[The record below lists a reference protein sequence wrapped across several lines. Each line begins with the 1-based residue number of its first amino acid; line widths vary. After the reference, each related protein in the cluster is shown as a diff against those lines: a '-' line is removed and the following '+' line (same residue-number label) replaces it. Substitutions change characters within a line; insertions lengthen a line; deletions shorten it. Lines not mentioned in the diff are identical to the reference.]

1 MADNCSECGAEEQ
14 AGAKLC
20 IDCGFHFE
28 RGERISRGRLHET
41 PTFESDS
48 GSDIVAVQGAAS
60 DQAETNPYAPP
71 ETDQEETRLAWEITE
86 ADLPKFRKVAGGAIP
101 IFISVCMLPC
111 ICFPLST
118 LMLPLSTYRLLQWWQ
133 LYQQFENLRRPNS
146 LSPEVELELQFQKAF
161 WQYVVS
167 ILLGIAWLVIFV
179 VAQLQWI

>member
-1 MADNCSECGAEEQ
+1 MADNCPECGTEVQ

-28 RGERISRGRLHET
+28 RGEKISRGRLHKT
-41 PTFESDS
+41 PPIESDER
-48 GSDIVAVQGAAS
+48 SDIVTTHGAGNE
-60 DQAETNPYAPP
+60 QVGTNPYAPP
-71 ETDQEETRLAWEITE
+71 ETGQEETRLAWEITE
-86 ADLPKFRKVAGGAIP
+86 ADLPKLRRVAGGAIP

-133 LYQQFENLRRPNS
+133 LYQQFENLRTPNS

-167 ILLGIAWLVIFV
+167 ILLGIAWLVFFV
-179 VAQLQWI
+179 VAQLQWV